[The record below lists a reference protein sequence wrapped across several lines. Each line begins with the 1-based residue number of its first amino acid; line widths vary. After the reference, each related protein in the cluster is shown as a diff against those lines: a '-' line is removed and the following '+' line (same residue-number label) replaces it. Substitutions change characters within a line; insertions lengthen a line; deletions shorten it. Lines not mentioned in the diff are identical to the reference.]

1 MPLELCGHASGLFC
15 LRRMSK
21 EVRDE
26 KDEYTEHVI
35 CNPSTVQYGFLPRVR
50 TGSKSFLGYDPID
63 KVFKVVSSNAT
74 YLSRSSVLNA
84 FFTLGTG
91 EVEWRKINSPLDHYP
106 WSEGICINGVLYYL
120 AQGATYYIVCF
131 DVRSEKFKFMD
142 TEFTHVYATRLINY
156 EGKLG
161 RISWSR
167 FSLMWVLEDVEK
179 HDWSKHLFT
188 LPDGDKHSRI
198 FCGYAVEVTA
208 TGEIVLMEDYY
219 HSKPFY
225 VFYFHPERNTVNRL
239 EVQGFEHHG
248 GGSRVYASV
257 DHVDDLTFNM

>member
-1 MPLELCGHASGLFC
+1 MKSSRNNNDFLFFSSPQLDDKSLSSSATSVRLKLSKDMPLELCGHASGLFC

-167 FSLMWVLEDVEK
+167 FSRMTMHYK
-179 HDWSKHLFT
+179 KT
-188 LPDGDKHSRI
+188 
-198 FCGYAVEVTA
+198 AV
-208 TGEIVLMEDYY
+208 
-219 HSKPFY
+219 F
-225 VFYFHPERNTVNRL
+225 
-239 EVQGFEHHG
+239 
-248 GGSRVYASV
+248 
-257 DHVDDLTFNM
+257 